1 MRLRK
6 HPAVTRITILLAGA
20 AVALALGACEKG
32 TRRAATRAW
41 QDLAIRPPL
50 DGARAVMV
58 EDFVRAYPEPKTNP
72 YLPRAC
78 VLIAD
83 HHAAEGRLDIAASW
97 YERAIRA
104 DPDDP
109 DLLNALG
116 YFYARHRTN
125 LDRSILLLETA
136 IRLAEERGYPPRRI
150 GLIKDSLGWSYRMRG
165 DLPQAVALLEEACRL
180 APGVPVLQE
189 HLADAYRAIGELT
202 RAADLYLDLLGRG
215 AGNGAEIRAALEGIA
230 RDADPALKATIMRR
244 LHGGAELV
252 VPGRPN

>member
-1 MRLRK
+1 MMLRA
-6 HPAVTRITILLAGA
+6 HPVVHRIAILLAGA
-20 AVALALGACEKG
+20 AVALAFGACEKG

-41 QDLAIRPPL
+41 QEMAIRPPL

-78 VLIAD
+78 TLLAD

-104 DPDDP
+104 EPDDP
-109 DLLNALG
+109 DLLNAVG
-116 YFYARHRTN
+116 YFYARHRMN
-125 LDRSILLLETA
+125 LDRATRLLETA
-136 IRLAEERGYPPRRI
+136 IRLAEERGYAPRRI

-189 HLADAYRAIGELT
+189 HLADAYHAIGEQA
-202 RAADLYLDLLGRG
+202 RAVDLYLDLLERG
-215 AGNGAEIRAALEGIA
+215 AGNGPEIRAALEAIA
-230 RDADPALKATIMRR
+230 RAAEPDLKAAITRR
-244 LHGGAELV
+244 IHGGAELV
-252 VPGRPN
+252 APGSPK